1 MTQRNLKLMLYETL
15 RHYRLYAKKK
25 HDLINALAYLHMEK
39 EGSTKRARAR
49 GKKGRNKRS

>member
-1 MTQRNLKLMLYETL
+1 MLYETL